1 MEGILKRDEVNAK
14 YKWKLEDMYATDEL
28 WEKEFKELQSQL
40 PEFSKYIGKLKDEKT
55 ILNILRLSDDFGD
68 TLEQLFVYAF
78 CRKDE
83 NTTNDKYV
91 SMYNKIAMFASQ
103 VSTVTSFINPELSEL
118 AEEKL
123 EAIAVHSDF
132 KDYNY
137 MFKQLIKKK
146 QHILSQSEEKL
157 LSMVGDFSGDFQ
169 DIFGMIDNAD
179 FVPPEVEVEGKIV
192 KITHGTY
199 GVLMQH
205 KDKDVRARAYKA
217 YYAEYKRVINTIG
230 ANYYA
235 NVKKD
240 VFYAKARKY
249 NSYLEQAVS
258 NEDVPVEV
266 YNMLITAVN
275 NNLKVLHKYIELRKR
290 VLKNPEYN
298 MYDMYVP
305 LVDNADLA
313 LEFDEAAKLV
323 KEGLKPLGEEY
334 QSLLER
340 ALNTGWIDVYET
352 ANKRSG
358 GYSIDAIK
366 VHPYVLL
373 NYTKTTREVFT
384 LAHELGHALH
394 SYYSAKNQP
403 TAKSRYEIFVAEV
416 ASTVNEMLL
425 LQYLLDN
432 EKDESIKKF
441 LLSYRLDSIRT
452 TLFRQTQFAEFEKKA
467 HEIVEQGE
475 PLTPNLLTSVYG
487 DINKR
492 YYGDAI
498 SYDDEIA
505 TEWARIP
512 HFYRSF
518 YVYKYATGITSAIDI
533 SQRILAGE
541 KGFLEK
547 YMNFLKAGGSKS
559 PYEIMKDLGVDL
571 SSPAP
576 YKKAMD
582 VFKNTVEQLDKL
594 I

>member
-1 MEGILKRDEVNAK
+1 MEGVLKREQVGSK
-14 YKWKLEDMYATDEL
+14 YKWKLEDMYANDEL
-28 WEKEFKELQSQL
+28 WEKEYKELADKL
-40 PEFSKYIGKLKDEKT
+40 AEFSKYAGKLNNEKA
-55 ILNILRLSDDFGD
+55 ILDILKLSDGYNNS
-68 TLEQLFVYAF
+68 LEQLFVYAF

-91 SMYNKIAMFASQ
+91 TMYNKVAMLANQ
-103 VSTVTSFINPELSEL
+103 ASTVTSFINPELSEL
-118 AEEKL
+118 PKEKL
-123 EAIAVHSDF
+123 EEIAANPRFV
-132 KDYNY
+132 DYNY
-137 MFKQLIKKK
+137 MFKQLIKRKE
-146 QHILSQSEEKL
+146 HILSKNEEKL
-157 LSMVGDFSGDFQ
+157 LSMVGDFAGDFQ

-179 FVPPEVEVEGKIV
+179 FIPPEVQVEGKPV
-192 KITHGTY
+192 KVTHGTY
-199 GVLMQH
+199 GLLMQN

-217 YYAEYKRVINTIG
+217 YYAEYKKVLNTIG

-258 NEDVPVEV
+258 NEDVPVDV
-266 YNMLITAVN
+266 YNTLIAAVN
-275 NNLKVLHKYIELRKR
+275 DNLKALHQYIELRKR

-305 LVDNADLA
+305 LVENANLA
-313 LEFDEAAKLV
+313 LEYEEAAKLV
-323 KEGLKPLGEEY
+323 KDGLKPLGEEY
-334 QSLLER
+334 QQLLNR
-340 ALNTGWIDVYET
+340 AIDTGWVDVYET

-358 GYSIDAIK
+358 AYSIDAIK
-366 VHPYVLL
+366 AHPYVLL
-373 NYTKTTREVFT
+373 NYTKTTHDVFT
-384 LAHELGHALH
+384 IAHELGHAMH

-403 TAKSRYEIFVAEV
+403 AAKARYEIFVAEV

-425 LQYLLDN
+425 LQYLLNN
-432 EKDESIKKF
+432 EKDQSIKKY

-475 PLTPNLLTSVYG
+475 PLTPKLLSTVYG

-492 YYGDAI
+492 YYGEAVT
-498 SYDDEIA
+498 YDDEIA

-533 SQRILAGE
+533 SQRILSGE

-559 PYEIMKDLGVDL
+559 PYDIMKDLGVDL
-571 SSPAP
+571 ATPAP
-576 YKKAMD
+576 YQKTME
-582 VFKNTVEQLDKL
+582 VFKTTVDELEKL

>member
-1 MEGILKRDEVNAK
+1 MEGVLKREQVGSK
-14 YKWKLEDMYATDEL
+14 YKWKLEDMYANDEL
-28 WEKEFKELQSQL
+28 WEKEYKELADKL
-40 PEFSKYIGKLKDEKT
+40 AEFSKYAGKLNNEKA
-55 ILNILRLSDDFGD
+55 ILDILKFSDGYNNS
-68 TLEQLFVYAF
+68 LEQLFVYAF

-91 SMYNKIAMFASQ
+91 TMYNKVAMLANQ
-103 VSTVTSFINPELSEL
+103 ASTVTSFINPELSEL
-118 AEEKL
+118 PKEKL
-123 EAIAVHSDF
+123 EEIAANPRFV
-132 KDYNY
+132 DYNY
-137 MFKQLIKKK
+137 MFKQLIKRKE
-146 QHILSQSEEKL
+146 HILSKNEEKL
-157 LSMVGDFSGDFQ
+157 LSMVGDFAGDFQ

-179 FVPPEVEVEGKIV
+179 FIPPEVQVEGKPV
-192 KITHGTY
+192 KVTHGTY
-199 GVLMQH
+199 GLLMQN

-217 YYAEYKRVINTIG
+217 YYAEYKKVLNTIG

-258 NEDVPVEV
+258 NEDVPVDV
-266 YNMLITAVN
+266 YNTLIAAVN
-275 NNLKVLHKYIELRKR
+275 DNLKALHQYIELRKR

-305 LVDNADLA
+305 LVENANLA
-313 LEFDEAAKLV
+313 LEYEEAAKLV
-323 KEGLKPLGEEY
+323 KDGLKPLGEEY
-334 QSLLER
+334 QQLLNR
-340 ALNTGWIDVYET
+340 AIDTGWVDVYET

-358 GYSIDAIK
+358 AYSIDAIK
-366 VHPYVLL
+366 AHPYVLL
-373 NYTKTTREVFT
+373 NYTKTTHDVFT
-384 LAHELGHALH
+384 IAHELGHAMH

-403 TAKSRYEIFVAEV
+403 AAKARYEIFVAEV

-425 LQYLLDN
+425 LQYLLNN
-432 EKDESIKKF
+432 EKDQSIKKY

-475 PLTPNLLTSVYG
+475 PLTPKLLSTVYG

-492 YYGDAI
+492 YYGEAVT
-498 SYDDEIA
+498 YDDEIA

-533 SQRILAGE
+533 SQRILSGE

-571 SSPAP
+571 ATPAP
-576 YKKAMD
+576 YQKTME
-582 VFKNTVEQLDKL
+582 VFKTTVDELEKL

>member
-1 MEGILKRDEVNAK
+1 MEGVLKREQVGSK
-14 YKWKLEDMYATDEL
+14 YKWKLEDMYANDEL
-28 WEKEFKELQSQL
+28 WEKEYKELADKL
-40 PEFSKYIGKLKDEKT
+40 AEFSKYAGKLNNEKA
-55 ILNILRLSDDFGD
+55 ILDILKLSDGYNNS
-68 TLEQLFVYAF
+68 LEQLFVYAF

-91 SMYNKIAMFASQ
+91 TMYNKVAMLANQ
-103 VSTVTSFINPELSEL
+103 ASTVTSFINPELSEL
-118 AEEKL
+118 PKEKL
-123 EAIAVHSDF
+123 EEIAANPRFV
-132 KDYNY
+132 DYNY
-137 MFKQLIKKK
+137 MFKQLIKRKE
-146 QHILSQSEEKL
+146 HILSKNEEKL
-157 LSMVGDFSGDFQ
+157 LSMVGDFAGDFQ

-179 FVPPEVEVEGKIV
+179 FIPPEVQVEGKPV
-192 KITHGTY
+192 KVTHGTY
-199 GVLMQH
+199 GLLMQN

-217 YYAEYKRVINTIG
+217 YYAEYKKVLNTIG

-258 NEDVPVEV
+258 NEDVPVDV
-266 YNMLITAVN
+266 YNTLIAAVN
-275 NNLKVLHKYIELRKR
+275 DNLKALHQYIELRKR

-305 LVDNADLA
+305 LVENANLA
-313 LEFDEAAKLV
+313 LEYEEAAKLV
-323 KEGLKPLGEEY
+323 KDGLKPLGEEY
-334 QSLLER
+334 QQLLNR
-340 ALNTGWIDVYET
+340 AIDTGWVDVYET

-358 GYSIDAIK
+358 AYSIDAIK
-366 VHPYVLL
+366 AHPYVLL
-373 NYTKTTREVFT
+373 NYTKTTHDVFT
-384 LAHELGHALH
+384 IAHELGHAMH

-403 TAKSRYEIFVAEV
+403 AAKARYEIFVAEV

-425 LQYLLDN
+425 LQYLLNN
-432 EKDESIKKF
+432 EKDQSIKKY

-475 PLTPNLLTSVYG
+475 PLTPKLLSTVYG

-492 YYGDAI
+492 YYGEAVT
-498 SYDDEIA
+498 YDDEIA

-533 SQRILAGE
+533 SQRILSGE

-571 SSPAP
+571 ATPAP
-576 YKKAMD
+576 YQKTME
-582 VFKNTVEQLDKL
+582 VFKTTVDELEKL

>member
-1 MEGILKRDEVNAK
+1 MEGVLKREQVGSK
-14 YKWKLEDMYATDEL
+14 YKWKLEDMYANDEL
-28 WEKEFKELQSQL
+28 WEKEYKELADKL
-40 PEFSKYIGKLKDEKT
+40 AEFSKYAGKLNNEKA
-55 ILNILRLSDDFGD
+55 ILDILKFSDGYNNS
-68 TLEQLFVYAF
+68 LEQLFVYAF

-91 SMYNKIAMFASQ
+91 TMYNKVAMLANQ
-103 VSTVTSFINPELSEL
+103 ASTVTSFINPELSEL
-118 AEEKL
+118 PKEKL
-123 EAIAVHSDF
+123 EEIAANPRFV
-132 KDYNY
+132 DYNY
-137 MFKQLIKKK
+137 MFKQLIKRKE
-146 QHILSQSEEKL
+146 HILSKNEEKL
-157 LSMVGDFSGDFQ
+157 LSMVGDFAGDFQ

-179 FVPPEVEVEGKIV
+179 FIPPEVQVEGKPV
-192 KITHGTY
+192 KVTHGTY
-199 GVLMQH
+199 GLLMQN

-217 YYAEYKRVINTIG
+217 YYAEYKKVLNTIG

-258 NEDVPVEV
+258 NEDVPVDV
-266 YNMLITAVN
+266 YNTLIAAVN
-275 NNLKVLHKYIELRKR
+275 DNLKALHQYIELRKR
-290 VLKNPEYN
+290 VLQNPEYN

-305 LVDNADLA
+305 LVENANLA
-313 LEFDEAAKLV
+313 LEYEEAAKLV
-323 KEGLKPLGEEY
+323 KDGLKPLGEEY
-334 QSLLER
+334 QQLLNR
-340 ALNTGWIDVYET
+340 AIDTGWVDVYET

-358 GYSIDAIK
+358 AYSIDAIK
-366 VHPYVLL
+366 AHPYVLL
-373 NYTKTTREVFT
+373 NYTKTTHDVFT
-384 LAHELGHALH
+384 IAHELGHAMH

-403 TAKSRYEIFVAEV
+403 AAKARYEIFVAEV

-425 LQYLLDN
+425 LQYLLNN
-432 EKDESIKKF
+432 EKDQSIKKY

-475 PLTPNLLTSVYG
+475 PLTPKLLSTVYG

-492 YYGDAI
+492 YYGEAVT
-498 SYDDEIA
+498 YDDEIA

-533 SQRILAGE
+533 SQRILSGE

-571 SSPAP
+571 ATPAP
-576 YKKAMD
+576 YQKTME
-582 VFKNTVEQLDKL
+582 VFKTTVDELEKL

>member
-1 MEGILKRDEVNAK
+1 MEGVLKREQVGSK
-14 YKWKLEDMYATDEL
+14 YKWKLEDMYANDEL
-28 WEKEFKELQSQL
+28 WEKEYKELADKL
-40 PEFSKYIGKLKDEKT
+40 AEFSKYAGKLNNEKA
-55 ILNILRLSDDFGD
+55 ILDILKLSDGYNNS
-68 TLEQLFVYAF
+68 LEQLFVYAF

-91 SMYNKIAMFASQ
+91 TMYNKVAMLANQ
-103 VSTVTSFINPELSEL
+103 ASTVTSFINPELSEL
-118 AEEKL
+118 PKEKL
-123 EAIAVHSDF
+123 EEIAANPRFV
-132 KDYNY
+132 DYNY
-137 MFKQLIKKK
+137 MFKQLIKRKE
-146 QHILSQSEEKL
+146 HILSKNEEKL
-157 LSMVGDFSGDFQ
+157 LSMVGDFAGDFQ

-179 FVPPEVEVEGKIV
+179 FIPPEVQVEGKPV
-192 KITHGTY
+192 KVTHGTY
-199 GVLMQH
+199 GLLMQN

-217 YYAEYKRVINTIG
+217 YYAEYKKVLNTIG

-258 NEDVPVEV
+258 NEDVPVDV
-266 YNMLITAVN
+266 YNTLIAAVN
-275 NNLKVLHKYIELRKR
+275 DNLKALHQYIELRKR
-290 VLKNPEYN
+290 VLQNPEYN

-305 LVDNADLA
+305 LVENANLA
-313 LEFDEAAKLV
+313 LEYEEAAKLV
-323 KEGLKPLGEEY
+323 KDGLKPLGEEY
-334 QSLLER
+334 QQLLNR
-340 ALNTGWIDVYET
+340 AIDTGWVDVYET

-358 GYSIDAIK
+358 AYSIDAIK
-366 VHPYVLL
+366 AHPYVLL
-373 NYTKTTREVFT
+373 NYTKTTHDVFT
-384 LAHELGHALH
+384 IAHELGHAMH

-403 TAKSRYEIFVAEV
+403 AAKARYEIFVAEV

-425 LQYLLDN
+425 LQYLLNN
-432 EKDESIKKF
+432 EKDQSIKKY

-475 PLTPNLLTSVYG
+475 PLTPKLLSTVYG

-492 YYGDAI
+492 YYGEAVT
-498 SYDDEIA
+498 YDDEIA

-533 SQRILAGE
+533 SQRILSGE

-571 SSPAP
+571 TTPAP

-582 VFKNTVEQLDKL
+582 VFKTTVEQLDKL